1 MGRVQRGRA
10 PCARGKYVR
19 PVLWGR
25 APWALRAVGHAHS
38 AEGRYATCGGDRR
51 PVLRDVRPVP
61 RGHAPGAGQTGTPC
75 GGAGHPEHPVPRG
88 HAPSAGQTGTLGTQR
103 RPDRHP
109 VRRAN
114 ASSAERACTLCGEDG
129 HTAHPV
135 QRTRCPP
142 AAAAVSPGQAAAGR
156 PQPSTSIRIC
166 CHLPARS
173 QRRPAAPAPGQPRSP
188 GLCLA
193 PRPVSPALQ
202 GGCFPPAAPGGT
214 SACPRAP
221 QDPPPPAGKLPR
233 EPGQAQGE
241 LGWQGHPSR
250 EDTHRIKTSIRPG
263 HLSQQGTH
271 PASYPSHQG
280 THPARLSI
288 PAGHPSCQ
296 NTHPTKTSIPPGC
309 PSYRSTHLRRTPIHA
324 INAPGHPARDQR
336 TLRSGC
342 PKHSSATSTLP
353 LLIFGMKFHGVCN
366 WAAWGQVQTQQTP
379 GHSSAHGRGK
389 TCFMC
394 ARFQHAVLNTTERV
408 KTTDLQRTQAAG
420 SQAGTQHWKKLIFW

>member
-1 MGRVQRGRA
+1 MQRVNTPSVGGDVRRAQRGRA
-10 PCARGKYVR
+10 PCARGKVH

-25 APWALRAVGHAHS
+25 APWALS
-38 AEGRYATCGGDRR
+38 AGRTC
-51 PVLRDVRPVP
+51 
-61 RGHAPGAGQTGTPC
+61 AQCAGQIRHVRRGQAPC
-75 GGAGHPEHPVPRG
+75 AQRC
-88 HAPSAGQTGTLGTQR
+88 APSAARTCTLCR
-103 RPDRHP
+103 ADRHP

-129 HTAHPV
+129 HPAHPV

-142 AAAAVSPGQAAAGR
+142 AAAAVSPGPAAAGR

-166 CHLPARS
+166 CHLPAPS

-202 GGCFPPAAPGGT
+202 GGCSPQAAPGGT
-214 SACPRAP
+214 SAWPRAP
-221 QDPPPPAGKLPR
+221 QGPPPPAGKLPR

-250 EDTHRIKTSIRPG
+250 EDTHGIKTSILRR
-263 HLSQQGTH
+263 H
-271 PASYPSHQG
+271 PSHQHI
-280 THPARLSI
+280 HPAGTSV
-288 PAGHPSCQ
+288 PAGHPSLQ
-296 NTHPTKTSIPPGC
+296 DIHPTRAPILPGHPSHQDIHPTRMPILPQHPSQKDTHPSHQC
-309 PSYRSTHLRRTPIHA
+309 THP
-324 INAPGHPARDQR
+324 PGHPARDQH
-336 TLRSGC
+336 TLQSGC
-342 PKHSSATSTLP
+342 PKHSSATSALP
-353 LLIFGMKFHGVCN
+353 LLIFGMKFHGACN

-389 TCFMC
+389 TCFIC
-394 ARFQHAVLNTTERV
+394 ARSQHAILNTSERV
-408 KTTDLQRTQAAG
+408 KPTDLQRTQAAG